1 MRRNRPDLIVPIRD
15 RRARRRILTLKN
27 FRNACFVLVA
37 IFAAITIYA
46 NLRGRKPLED
56 FGRLYSPRIESP
68 SSLPKHP
75 QVAPTDA
82 IADQDAADPTLV
94 DAMNRAMIL
103 RDGGQAPTPVQAGIT
118 PAPTTGE
125 APVPHDTSNVVM
137 VGGPEG
143 VTLVKRDPHPRPVLG
158 GGFGR

>member
-15 RRARRRILTLKN
+15 RRAHRRILTLKN

-37 IFAAITIYA
+37 VFAGIALYA
-46 NLRGRKPLED
+46 NLRDRKPHED
-56 FGRLYSPRIESP
+56 YGRLYSPRIESP

-94 DAMNRAMIL
+94 EAMNRATIL
-103 RDGGQAPTPVQAGIT
+103 RDEANVVP
-118 PAPTTGE
+118 PTT
-125 APVPHDTSNVVM
+125 AVPAVQPAAGATRADTANVEM

-143 VTLVKRDPHPRPVLG
+143 VTLVKRDPRARPVLG